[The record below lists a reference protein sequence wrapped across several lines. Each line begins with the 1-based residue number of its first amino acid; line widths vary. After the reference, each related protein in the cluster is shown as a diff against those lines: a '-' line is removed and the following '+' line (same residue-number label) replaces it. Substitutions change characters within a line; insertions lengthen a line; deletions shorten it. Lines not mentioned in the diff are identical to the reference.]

1 MKFQALIFDLDNVLI
16 DSEKLWPKI
25 DQAFFSDYLGVEG
38 WQKWQPIWLEQKKN
52 MVQLR
57 EIMAELKEMFN
68 KEEPVLEI
76 MDLRMAKMFEVYK
89 EELTIRPG
97 AQKLLE
103 KLKEE
108 NMPTAVASGMNLKV
122 IKFVIDLFNWQEYIS
137 VLASSHECSKNKPDP
152 EVFFLAAKRLSVEPK
167 SCLAVEN
174 DLNGVKAAK
183 AAGMYTVAV
192 PYPLEQTAEIRNLA
206 DLTLNSLAELDLDE
220 IG

>member
-1 MKFQALIFDLDNVLI
+1 MKLQAVIFDLDNVLI
-16 DSEKLWPKI
+16 DSEKLWPEI
-25 DQAFFSDYLGVEG
+25 DQAFFSDYLGKDN
-38 WQKWQPIWLEQKKN
+38 WRKWRTVWLAMRKN
-52 MVQLR
+52 TFQLR
-57 EIMAELKEMFN
+57 EIMARLKEMFDK
-68 KEEPVLEI
+68 KESPLEI
-76 MDLRMAKMFEVYK
+76 IDLRMEKMFEVYREK
-89 EELTIRPG
+89 LTLRPG
-97 AQKLLE
+97 VQEVLE
-103 KLKEE
+103 KLKAE
-108 NMPTAVASGMNLKV
+108 NIQIAIASGMNMKI
-122 IKFVIDLFNWQEYIS
+122 IKFAVELFGWQDKIA
-137 VLASSHECSKNKPDP
+137 VLASTHEGKKNKPDP